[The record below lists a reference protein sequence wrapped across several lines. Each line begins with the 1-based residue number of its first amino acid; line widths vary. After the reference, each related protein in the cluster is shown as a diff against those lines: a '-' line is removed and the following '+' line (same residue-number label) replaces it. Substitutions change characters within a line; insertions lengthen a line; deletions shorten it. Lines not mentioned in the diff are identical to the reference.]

1 MRMKTLY
8 ALAATLTLAATLP
21 AAALDRLTIGTGP
34 AGSLYNQIGTTLST
48 LAQEHLGATGAA
60 RPFTGTTSYL
70 PMVHTGDI
78 EAGIFGGLESRD
90 AYAGV
95 DPYPAAMTNL
105 RALLVV
111 SRPSFQFFTRAN
123 DGMTSVADLRGR
135 RVVTE
140 FRAIRA
146 FDEVIRATLAS
157 AGLSFDDVEPVV
169 TAGIDDA
176 ITGVQDGRIDAT
188 MVALGIP
195 PLRQADATIPGGI
208 RVLTLGENQDA
219 VTDVVGLQIS
229 TVAPSPA
236 QVGIPEP
243 IEAVSFNTFLN
254 VGAGMSDEDAFA
266 LARAIH
272 TNWAQAQE
280 ALPPLR
286 GMRAENMVPEILSHP
301 HHPGAI
307 AYFREIGLWT
317 DAHQAQQ
324 DALMN

>member
-1 MRMKTLY
+1 MKRLFALTTAV
-8 ALAATLTLAATLP
+8 ALAIAAP
-21 AAALDRLTIGTGP
+21 VAALDRLTIGTGP

-48 LAQEHLGATGAA
+48 LVQEHLGTTGAA

-78 EAGIFGGLESRD
+78 EAGILGGLESRD

-95 DPYPAAMTNL
+95 DPYPAAMTNM

-123 DGMTSVADLRGR
+123 DGLTSVADLRGQ

-157 AGLSFDDVEPVV
+157 AGLTFDDVESVV

-176 ITGVQDGRIDAT
+176 ITGVQDGRIDAS

-208 RVLTLGENQDA
+208 RVLTLGENHEA
-219 VTDVVGLQIS
+219 ITDVVGLQINA
-229 TVAPSPA
+229 VGPSPA

-243 IEAVSFNTFLN
+243 IDAVSFNTFLN
-254 VGAGMSDEDAFA
+254 VGTTMSDEDAYT
-266 LARAIH
+266 LTQTIH
-272 TNWAQAQE
+272 QNWAQAQE

-286 GMRAENMVPEILSHP
+286 GMRAENMVPETLSHP
-301 HHPGAI
+301 YHPGAI
-307 AYFREIGLWT
+307 TYFREVGLWT

-324 DALMN
+324 DAFLN